1 MNLILL
7 FVVACV
13 GNGKVD
19 DSGVDSL
26 NPTCD
31 TTHEECAPGV
41 RNCGGEAVNML
52 PGSDCIACHTRGG
65 ADEAPNWTAAGTI
78 FDGLDGSA
86 GVAGAKITVT
96 DSTGASVQMTSSSAG
111 NFYTNQALVPPLI
124 ATVETDNGILEMRTS
139 VATGACNS
147 CHQCSGTPGGKL
159 YAP

>member
-1 MNLILL
+1 MNLILV

-13 GNGKVD
+13 GGDKVI
-19 DSGVDSL
+19 DSALDSV

-41 RNCGGEAVNML
+41 SGCGGEGANML

-65 ADEAPNWTAAGTI
+65 ADEAPNWTAAGTL
-78 FDGLDGSA
+78 FDSLDGGA
-86 GVAGAKITVT
+86 GVAGATITVT
-96 DSTGASVQMTSSSAG
+96 DSTGATVQMTSSSAG
-111 NFYTNQALVPPLI
+111 NFFTTRALVPPLT
-124 ATVETDNGILEMRTS
+124 ATVETENGSLEMRDS
-139 VATGACNS
+139 VSTGACNS